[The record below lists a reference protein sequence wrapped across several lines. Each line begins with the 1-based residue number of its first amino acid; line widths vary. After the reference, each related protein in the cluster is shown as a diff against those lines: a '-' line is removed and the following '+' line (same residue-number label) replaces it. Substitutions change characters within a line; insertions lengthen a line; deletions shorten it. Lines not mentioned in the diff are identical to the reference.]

1 MASVKA
7 ATETDRV
14 VCDAFPLPAYF
25 RRVYGI
31 AIAEDYVAA
40 VWLAYDEEH
49 DRAFAYSEYCR
60 SSAEHPAV
68 HTQAIRAR
76 GNWPGRMIGPTE
88 LLGVYRSLGLRISAA
103 SNVEAA
109 TNGVRS
115 RLSSKRLRVFCTC
128 PKVIGELGGTPGP
141 ALAATKCAGSALGI
155 AELRPRDQWTREMI
169 GIKPEPR
176 HWAAHDP
183 FKELYARIEP
193 PPRSNSLRQV

>member
-1 MASVKA
+1 MTT
-7 ATETDRV
+7 ATDTDGV
-14 VCDAFPLPAYF
+14 VCDAFPLRGYF

-40 VWLAYDEEH
+40 VRLAYDEEH

-88 LLGVYRSLGLRISAA
+88 LLCVYRSLGLRISPV
-103 SNVEAA
+103 SNVETA
-109 TNGVRS
+109 TQETVS
-115 RLSSKRLRVFCTC
+115 RLSSKRLQVFRTC
-128 PKVIGELGGTPGP
+128 QKLIGELVEGTPGP

-193 PPRSNSLRQV
+193 PPRSNSPRGV